1 MCVRAI
7 HTPQRCAR
15 ADRVHFGRYGERYM
29 VQYRPH
35 GARAEPGLSH
45 LVRRAAAR
53 VVHSRA
59 ALSHTPLGLHDS
71 RYCAMLGGEMPINRQ
86 NRLPPTSTRRLSYAN
101 LVSAHLISNAQ
112 LRLAAV
118 VVACAYC
125 ALLKARNA
133 EHRPGTAAPK
143 NHPMLRLRLIAPP
156 HGIGY
161 LSQRHLGAVARSV
174 TAANTLIRPLARCS
188 NR

>member
-1 MCVRAI
+1 
-7 HTPQRCAR
+7 
-15 ADRVHFGRYGERYM
+15 
-29 VQYRPH
+29 
-35 GARAEPGLSH
+35 
-45 LVRRAAAR
+45 
-53 VVHSRA
+53 
-59 ALSHTPLGLHDS
+59 
-71 RYCAMLGGEMPINRQ
+71 MPINRQ

-143 NHPMLRLRLIAPP
+143 NHQMLRLRLIAQP
-156 HGIGY
+156 HSIGY
-161 LSQRHLGAVARSV
+161 LSQRDLGAEARSE
-174 TAANTLIRPLARCS
+174 TAANTLIRLVARCS

>member
-1 MCVRAI
+1 
-7 HTPQRCAR
+7 
-15 ADRVHFGRYGERYM
+15 
-29 VQYRPH
+29 
-35 GARAEPGLSH
+35 
-45 LVRRAAAR
+45 
-53 VVHSRA
+53 
-59 ALSHTPLGLHDS
+59 
-71 RYCAMLGGEMPINRQ
+71 MPINRQ

-143 NHPMLRLRLIAPP
+143 KHPMLRLRLIAPP

-161 LSQRHLGAVARSV
+161 LSQRHLGAVAPSV
-174 TAANTLIRPLARCS
+174 TAASTLIRPLARCS